1 MPPKERKSQKGK
13 KIRTYINNEWSIS
26 KDGFVVIFE
35 KGLTSRKQIIA
46 QWKCDDVTN
55 DKNSYQG
62 EEEGTKLN
70 FMTTSAGK
78 QRVYLNKYCAYKDSD
93 VKLDRQMK
101 LDKPAMS
108 KS

>member
-70 FMTTSAGK
+70 FMTTNAGK
-78 QRVYLNKYCAYKDSD
+78 QRVYLNNYSAYKDSD
-93 VKLDRQMK
+93 VELDGQMK